1 MHSILNIYDTPSNL
15 VNLLV
20 EEISNREDDILL
32 SSKDFSHLFSNTKLL
47 NNFINK
53 FEVKK
58 YTIIF
63 IFFLKKKF
71 FFLL

>member
-47 NNFINK
+47 NN
-53 FEVKK
+53 V
-58 YTIIF
+58 
-63 IFFLKKKF
+63 
-71 FFLL
+71 